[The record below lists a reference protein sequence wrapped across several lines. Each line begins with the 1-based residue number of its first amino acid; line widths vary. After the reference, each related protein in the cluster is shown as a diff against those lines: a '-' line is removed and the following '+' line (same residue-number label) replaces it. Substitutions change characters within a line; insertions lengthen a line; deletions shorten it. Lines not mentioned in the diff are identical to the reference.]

1 MTKITANH
9 NNDRNHNSIVNDA
22 SLYDI
27 FVLRSNF
34 QQLLLNILPKYP

>member
-22 SLYDI
+22 SLYDM
-27 FVLRSNF
+27 FVATFN
-34 QQLLLNILPKYP
+34 NCY